1 MSSSTFNIGH
11 NSFIV
16 VNKVIAIIESGS
28 LPMKRLRET
37 ASQKGLLID
46 ATSGRKMRSLILLE
60 SNHVVLSSLAPH
72 TIQERFEEVAQEKH
86 MNHLQTELAKIEM
99 EQGQLA
105 S

>member
-16 VNKVIAIIESGS
+16 VDKVIAIIESGS

-37 ASQKGLLID
+37 AAQKGLLID

-60 SNHVVLSSLAPH
+60 SNHVVLSALAPH
-72 TIQERFEEVAQEKH
+72 TIQERLEEVVQEKH
-86 MNHLQTELAKIEM
+86 PNLSQIEM
-99 EQGQLA
+99 EQGQFA